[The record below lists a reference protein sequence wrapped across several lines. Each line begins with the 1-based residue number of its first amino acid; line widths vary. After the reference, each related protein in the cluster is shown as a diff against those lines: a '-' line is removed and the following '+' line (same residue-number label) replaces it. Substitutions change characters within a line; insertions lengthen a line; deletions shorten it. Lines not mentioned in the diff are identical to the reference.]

1 MHEVA
6 MFVAVSVLSAV
17 VGYLAVRFL
26 LRFPVNH
33 SLHVFAYYRF
43 ASQRWWPSCSLLR
56 HLIQKVLRGSYSR
69 TAARMSSR
77 KLELGNVKSAG

>member
-26 LRFPVNH
+26 LRFLVNY
-33 SLHVFAYYRF
+33 SLHVFAY
-43 ASQRWWPSCSLLR
+43 
-56 HLIQKVLRGSYSR
+56 
-69 TAARMSSR
+69 
-77 KLELGNVKSAG
+77 